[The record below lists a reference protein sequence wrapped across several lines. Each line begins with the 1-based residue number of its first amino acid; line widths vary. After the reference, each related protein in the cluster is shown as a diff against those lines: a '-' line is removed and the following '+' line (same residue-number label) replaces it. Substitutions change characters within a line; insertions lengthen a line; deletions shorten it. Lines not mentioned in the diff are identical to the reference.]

1 MFNKIK
7 NENRA
12 LTNILNETNDKMN
25 DIKQTFRQLNE
36 QETIVI
42 QKRNEILKERNML
55 KKKLKKAK
63 IVNEYL
69 IARDNI
75 SASKI
80 ASESNTRQ
88 FLIELQESIYS
99 MTSSA
104 VIKSAKILNSIVF
117 ENNKDNDFN
126 V

>member
-1 MFNKIK
+1 MFDKIR

-12 LTNILNETNDKMN
+12 LTNVLNETNDKMN

-42 QKRNEILKERNML
+42 QKRNEILKKRDML
-55 KKKLKKAK
+55 KKKLKKAR

-75 SASKI
+75 SASEI

-104 VIKSAKILNSIVF
+104 VIKSVKISNSIVF